1 MLEDGNKPATGPTP
15 AGTAEA
21 AALTTHAPIPARVIA
36 RLTGT
41 LPEGGIEQGTPIY
54 ASDMPNLVT
63 RAAAPKAHREDIT
76 LGDKIAFTIE
86 NVITREEAAGFI
98 ALTEGLGYRDA
109 APGIQTPPGM
119 RRNKTVHWIAPA
131 AAMAEI
137 HARIAGLLPQTLDGQ
152 NLSPRFSH
160 RINMYRYDQGD
171 EFNPHID
178 GDWPGYGLSTD
189 GQDMVQWPGTHSKLT
204 MLLYMNG
211 TEDGIEGGETVLFD
225 QGEQRVSVSPKTGRA
240 LFFRHGHSRGSVL
253 HAGARITGQV
263 AKYVARINVMYED

>member
-1 MLEDGNKPATGPTP
+1 MIHAASNSAVAPAMD
-15 AGTAEA
+15 
-21 AALTTHAPIPARVIA
+21 ARVVA

-41 LPEGGIEQGTPIY
+41 LPEGGFEEGTPIY
-54 ASDMPNLVT
+54 AADLPNLVN
-63 RAAAPKAHREDIT
+63 RADAPKAHREDIT
-76 LGDKIAFTIE
+76 VGDKIVFSIE
-86 NVITREEAAGFI
+86 NVITREEAARFI

-131 AAMAEI
+131 DALAEI
-137 HARIAGLLPQTLDGQ
+137 HRRIAPLLPQTLDGQ
-152 NLSPRFSH
+152 TLSPRLSH

-189 GQDMVQWPGTHSKLT
+189 GQGMVQWPNTHSKLT

-225 QGEQRVSVSPKTGRA
+225 QGQKQVSIAPKTGRA
-240 LFFRHGHSRGSVL
+240 LFFRHGSNRGSVL
-253 HAGARITGQV
+253 HAGARITGKV
-263 AKYVARINVMYED
+263 AKYVARINVMYDY

>member
-1 MLEDGNKPATGPTP
+1 MLQNAINSSTETGTP
-15 AGTAEA
+15 ET
-21 AALTTHAPIPARVIA
+21 PFIPARVVA

-54 ASDMPNLVT
+54 ASDVPNLVN
-63 RAAAPKAHREDIT
+63 RPDAPAAHRKEIT
-76 LGDKIAFTIE
+76 LGDKIAFVIE
-86 NVITREEAAGFI
+86 DVITREEAARFI
-98 ALTEGLGYRDA
+98 ALTESLGYRDA

-131 AAMAEI
+131 EALAEI
-137 HARIAGLLPQTLDGQ
+137 YRRIAPLLPQTLDGQ
-152 NLSPRFSH
+152 NLSPRLSH

-211 TEDGIEGGETVLFD
+211 AEDGIEGGETVLFD
-225 QGEQRVSVSPKTGRA
+225 HGEQHVSVSPKTGRA
-240 LFFRHGHSRGSVL
+240 LFFRHGSNRGSVL
-253 HAGARITGQV
+253 HAGARITGHV
-263 AKYVARINVMYED
+263 SKYVARINVMYDY